1 LYLESPAMRGFLHSE
16 VRCSPIRSPTSMSR
30 LPEPLSAY
38 SAADERRSSQ
48 VSGGVDR
55 ALIKLQSNAISIA
68 QHITASARLIFTAT
82 TRVAEY
88 SATASVSSAHTILS
102 LCILVLT

>member
-1 LYLESPAMRGFLHSE
+1 MP
-16 VRCSPIRSPTSMSR
+16 R
-30 LPEPLSAY
+30 LPEPLCAY
-38 SAADERRSSQ
+38 SAGEERKSLQ
-48 VSGGVDR
+48 VPGGVDR
-55 ALIKLQSNAISIA
+55 ALIKLQSTVISIA
-68 QHITASARLIFTAT
+68 PHITARARLIFTTT